1 MAFEKLCISMPADL
15 VDQIDLLAEKSGTS
29 RSYIMREAAAKYL
42 ASAAD
47 QTEAARRR
55 SSVERSLETFDAVA
69 TAWGD
74 DDRQGQSYL
83 DEVRDTSDT
92 PQRSRSGRKND

>member
-1 MAFEKLCISMPADL
+1 MASEKLCISMPADL
-15 VDQIDLLAEKSGTS
+15 VDQIDFLAEQLGSS

-42 ASAAD
+42 ASVAA

-55 SSVERSLETFDAVA
+55 SSVEQSLETFEAVA

-83 DEVRDTSDT
+83 DEVRDTGDAS
-92 PQRSRSGRKND
+92 QRSRSGRKNG